1 MKAAHTFLNSDYFK
15 KCDVKWSIFHDDD
28 AFVNYPKFESI
39 IDHDSKPKVGS
50 DLIPDPAL
58 YCMWNG
64 IKPQIPMR
72 FSKYKGESSNFLV
85 KNNVVF
91 SVSSSDYPFGYW
103 FPPFCNGPCAG
114 VPVDISKKL
123 LTVAESRK
131 QSSFGLEDVLF
142 TGIYRQI
149 ANVTNIRRLPYI
161 CEHFR

>member
-1 MKAAHTFLNSDYFK
+1 MNPSYLKLFALNCFFQTAHTFLNSDYFK

-72 FSKYKGESSNFLV
+72 FSKYKGE
-85 KNNVVF
+85 VF
-91 SVSSSDYPFGYW
+91 SIFFSVTVMLATFSRLRF
-103 FPPFCNGPCAG
+103 
-114 VPVDISKKL
+114 VD
-123 LTVAESRK
+123 V
-131 QSSFGLEDVLF
+131 G
-142 TGIYRQI
+142 
-149 ANVTNIRRLPYI
+149 
-161 CEHFR
+161 